1 MSLAKLLLDHDMPD
15 DIGKVTS
22 EHIRAFLL
30 ARAWADV
37 ASVRPSASQE
47 PPHLLPADRDRGGA
61 AGTRP
66 HGQGG
71 ETSRLS
77 RWWNPPSPKPR
88 LQPCCG
94 LASPR
99 SWERGDG
106 GTVADARR
114 TPDCTFATGPIPPWR
129 PIRHL

>member
-37 ASVRPSASQE
+37 PSVRPSASQE

-61 AGTRP
+61 AGIQPMVRVENP
-66 HGQGG
+66 LGSRGG
-71 ETSRLS
+71 ETLLHRSRDY
-77 RWWNPPSPKPR
+77 SPAA
-88 LQPCCG
+88 G
-94 LASPR
+94 LHRPGAGSA
-99 SWERGDG
+99 
-106 GTVADARR
+106 GTV
-114 TPDCTFATGPIPPWR
+114 GP
-129 PIRHL
+129 